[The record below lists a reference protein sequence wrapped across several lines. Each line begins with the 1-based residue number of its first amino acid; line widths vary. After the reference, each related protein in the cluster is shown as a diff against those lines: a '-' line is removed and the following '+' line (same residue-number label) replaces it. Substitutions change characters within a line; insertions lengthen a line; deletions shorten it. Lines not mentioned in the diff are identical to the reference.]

1 MISFENDYLEG
12 AHENV
17 LQRLFDTNLIQ
28 ASGYGDDQFSKQAKR
43 TNKICY
49 QLSRSDCT
57 ILSWW
62 YANQSSCY

>member
-17 LQRLFDTNLIQ
+17 LQRLFDTNL
-28 ASGYGDDQFSKQAKR
+28 

-49 QLSRSDCT
+49 QLSRSDCA

>member
-28 ASGYGDDQFSKQAKR
+28 ASGYGDDQFSKQAK
-43 TNKICY
+43 NK
-49 QLSRSDCT
+49 
-57 ILSWW
+57 
-62 YANQSSCY
+62 

>member
-28 ASGYGDDQFSKQAKR
+28 ASGYGDDHFQSKQQ
-43 TNKICY
+43 NK
-49 QLSRSDCT
+49 
-57 ILSWW
+57 
-62 YANQSSCY
+62 